1 MRLDVLGS
9 DPDPLGSAVSAD
21 GVPATVRLP
30 QPDCSIPDADL
41 RLVAQVSWSGSA
53 RSGGDYTLTRRGS
66 W

>member
-1 MRLDVLGS
+1 
-9 DPDPLGSAVSAD
+9 
-21 GVPATVRLP
+21 VPATVRLP

-53 RSGGDYTLTRRGS
+53 RSGDDYTLTRKGS